1 MDIKSS
7 FTGVDAGVM
16 EAITL
21 AYLSPEYKFLGVAVI
36 SAWLVLMCL
45 KTIGHGYYT
54 SVCWHNLKVETL
66 NLRIQH
72 EQELRELQAE
82 SVAKAARKR
91 QIQQNPITSST
102 SEAAGDGGAKGLAEH
117 LAAVATEQAA

>member
-1 MDIKSS
+1 
-7 FTGVDAGVM
+7 M

-21 AYLSPEYKFLGVAVI
+21 AYLSPEYKFMGVAVI
-36 SAWLVLMCL
+36 SAWMVLMCL

-54 SVCWHNLKVETL
+54 SVCWHNLKVETH

-72 EQELRELQAE
+72 EKDLRELQAE
-82 SVAKAARKR
+82 SVAKVARKH
-91 QIQQNPITSST
+91 QIRQNPIKSST
-102 SEAAGDGGAKGLAEH
+102 TGATGDDGAKGLAEH